1 MSFARPGRFHN
12 FAIPGVRLVGDCVGD
27 IARGAFRATMSGLR
41 NDRSFRGTV
50 RLAGAT
56 AVLVVLVGAAIAQ
69 APQVTQP
76 AQQPPQV
83 IQAPPAPPDPNTAP
97 PPQRGLGGGGFI
109 DAFGHWIESSVG
121 NWNSG
126 LKGASDAA
134 KDATDAAT
142 TVTRDTA
149 GAVARLPGTRVIAER
164 ATCPT
169 APNGAPDCR
178 SAAEAICKAH
188 GFAAGSSIDFQTAE
202 KCPPVALNRPNG
214 EPPPPC
220 VLESY
225 VTRALC
231 Q

>member
-1 MSFARPGRFHN
+1 M
-12 FAIPGVRLVGDCVGD
+12 
-27 IARGAFRATMSGLR
+27 IASATSPGAFRATMSGSR
-41 NDRSFRGTV
+41 NGRSSRGAV

-56 AVLVVLVGAAIAQ
+56 AALVLLVVAAIAQ
-69 APQVTQP
+69 TPP
-76 AQQPPQV
+76 QQPPQV
-83 IQAPPAPPDPNTAP
+83 IQAPPAPAAQPDANAAP
-97 PPQRGLGGGGFI
+97 QPQRGPGGGGFI

-126 LKGASDAA
+126 FKGATDAA
-134 KDATDAAT
+134 KDATDAAGNAAKGAADAAT
-142 TVTRDTA
+142 TMTRDTA

-188 GFAAGSSIDFQTAE
+188 GFASGGSIDFQTAE
-202 KCPPVALNRPNG
+202 KCPPVALNRPNA

>member
-1 MSFARPGRFHN
+1 
-12 FAIPGVRLVGDCVGD
+12 
-27 IARGAFRATMSGLR
+27 MSGSR
-41 NDRSFRGTV
+41 NDRSFDGRAAG
-50 RLAGAT
+50 RLAGT
-56 AVLVVLVGAAIAQ
+56 AAVTVLLVGAAVAQ
-69 APQVTQP
+69 APLATQP
-76 AQQPPQV
+76 SQQPPQV
-83 IQAPPAPPDPNTAP
+83 IQAPQASPVQPDANAPPQTQHGP
-97 PPQRGLGGGGFI
+97 GGGGFI
-109 DAFGHWIESSVG
+109 DAFGRWIESSVG

-126 LKGASDAA
+126 LKGAGDAA
-134 KDATDAAT
+134 KDAADAAT

-149 GAVARLPGTRVIAER
+149 GAVVRFPGTRVIAER

-178 SAAEAICKAH
+178 AAAESICKAH
-188 GFAAGSSIDFQTAE
+188 GFASGGSIDFQTAE
-202 KCPPVALNRPNG
+202 KCPPVALNRPPG